1 MLFQGAWPSGH
12 ASYKVHSERKKED
25 IMQTVYDFT
34 LPKGYM
40 DSNGELH
47 RRGKMRLATAG
58 DEISATRD
66 PRVLQNPS
74 YLTIVIL
81 GRVITEL
88 EGVQGISATVIE
100 RLFTADLAYLQDM
113 YQRIN
118 DIEPPTLTAVC
129 PDCGKAFEVPLNFTR
144 EG

>member
-1 MLFQGAWPSGH
+1 MT
-12 ASYKVHSERKKED
+12 
-25 IMQTVYDFT
+25 TVYEFD

-40 DSNGELH
+40 DSAGIVH
-47 RRGKMRLATAG
+47 KRGKMRLATAG

-66 PRVLQNPS
+66 PRVLSNPS

-81 GRVITEL
+81 SKVITEL
-88 EGVQGISATVIE
+88 EGVEVIAPTIIE
-100 RLFTADLAYLQDM
+100 RLFTADLAFLQDM

-118 DIEPPTLTAVC
+118 NIEPPAMQVVC
-129 PDCGKAFEVPLNFTR
+129 PECGHIHEVPINFTR

>member
-1 MLFQGAWPSGH
+1 M
-12 ASYKVHSERKKED
+12 KEV

-74 YLTIVIL
+74 YLTIVVL
-81 GRVITEL
+81 SRVITEL

-100 RLFTADLAYLQDM
+100 RLFTADLAFLQDM

-118 DIEPPTLTAVC
+118 DVEPPTLTAVC
-129 PDCGKAFEVPLNFTR
+129 PDCGKTFEVPLNFTR

>member
-1 MLFQGAWPSGH
+1 M
-12 ASYKVHSERKKED
+12 E
-25 IMQTVYDFT
+25 TVYEFT

-40 DSNGELH
+40 DQGGVLH
-47 RRGKMRLATAG
+47 RKGKMRLATAG
-58 DEISATRD
+58 DEITATRD

-81 GRVITEL
+81 SKVVTEL
-88 EGVQGISATVIE
+88 EGLDAITATHIE
-100 RLFTADLAYLQDM
+100 RLFTADLAFLQDM

-118 DIEPPTLTAVC
+118 DIEPPVLTAVC
-129 PDCGKAFEVPLNFTR
+129 PDCGKSFEVPLNFTG

>member
-1 MLFQGAWPSGH
+1 M
-12 ASYKVHSERKKED
+12 D
-25 IMQTVYDFT
+25 TTYDFT

-40 DSNGELH
+40 DQTGELH
-47 RRGKMRLATAG
+47 RNGRMRLATAL

-66 PRVLQNPS
+66 PRVLSNPS

-81 GRVITEL
+81 SKVITEL
-88 EGVQGISATVIE
+88 EGIESVTATTIE
-100 RLFTADLAYLQDM
+100 QLFTADLAYLQDM

-118 DIEPPTLTAVC
+118 DIEPPTMECVC
-129 PDCGKAFEVPLNFTR
+129 PDCGRIFEVPLNFTR

>member
-1 MLFQGAWPSGH
+1 M
-12 ASYKVHSERKKED
+12 E
-25 IMQTVYDFT
+25 TVYEFT

-40 DSNGELH
+40 DSTGQLH

-66 PRVLQNPS
+66 PRVLSNPS

-81 GRVITEL
+81 GKVVTEL
-88 EGVQGISATVIE
+88 EGVEMISATIIE
-100 RLFTADLAYLQDM
+100 RLFTADLAFLQDM

-118 DIEPPTLTAVC
+118 DIEPPVMNAVC
-129 PDCGKAFEVPLNFTR
+129 PDCGKTFQVPLNFTE

>member
-1 MLFQGAWPSGH
+1 METT
-12 ASYKVHSERKKED
+12 YE
-25 IMQTVYDFT
+25 FT
-34 LPKGYM
+34 LPKGYL
-40 DSNGELH
+40 DAQGEVH
-47 RRGKMRLATAG
+47 RKGKMRLATAG

-81 GRVITEL
+81 SHVITEI
-88 EGVQGISATVIE
+88 EGVDAITATTIE
-100 RLFTADLAYLQDM
+100 KLFTADLAFLQDM

-118 DIEPPTLTAVC
+118 DIEPPVMQCVC
-129 PDCGKAFEVPLNFTR
+129 PDCGASFEVPLNFTQ